1 MKQCPKCGTTYTDA
15 SLRFCLTDG
24 TPLSDIGRD
33 KTVPSHIPP
42 TPRSGSN
49 VKKAV
54 LVIGITVVLFVF
66 AGIMAALIL
75 YSNIGKNRRQATPSP
90 TAAPSRSPSATPNAE
105 TEKLKG
111 ELANLQK
118 KLEEEKAANANSAR
132 QPTAKRSDNEA
143 PAARVD
149 SPNDGFLSLRSE
161 PDADLGERIAK
172 IPHGA
177 TVELQNCEKDEVT
190 VAGRR
195 GRWCQVTYDG
205 DTGYV
210 FDAWLVY

>member
-24 TPLSDIGRD
+24 TPLSEIRQDEP
-33 KTVPSHIPP
+33 VLNQAPP
-42 TPRSGSN
+42 TVHRSGST

-54 LVIGITVVLFVF
+54 LIIGITAVLFVS

-75 YSNIGKNRRQATPSP
+75 YSNIDKNRQRSAATP
-90 TAAPSRSPSATPNAE
+90 AAAATRSPSPTPNAE

-111 ELANLQK
+111 ELANLQQ
-118 KLEEEKAANANSAR
+118 KLEEQKAANANAAR
-132 QPTAKRSDNEA
+132 QPRKMSDNEA
-143 PAARVD
+143 PVARVD

-195 GRWCQVTYDG
+195 GRWCQVTYGG

>member
-24 TPLSDIGRD
+24 TPLSEIRQEE
-33 KTVPSHIPP
+33 TVLNQVPP
-42 TPRSGSN
+42 TVHRSGST

-54 LVIGITVVLFVF
+54 LIIGITAVLFVS

-75 YSNIGKNRRQATPSP
+75 YSNIDKNRQRSAATP
-90 TAAPSRSPSATPNAE
+90 TAAATRSPSPTPNAE

-111 ELANLQK
+111 ELANLQQ
-118 KLEEEKAANANSAR
+118 KLEEQKAANANAAR
-132 QPTAKRSDNEA
+132 QPRKMSDNEA
-143 PAARVD
+143 PVARVD

-195 GRWCQVTYDG
+195 GRWCQVTYGG

>member
-24 TPLSDIGRD
+24 TPLSDIRQD
-33 KTVPSHIPP
+33 NTVPSQIPP
-42 TPRSGSN
+42 APRSGSS

-54 LVIGITVVLFVF
+54 LIIGIAAVLFVS
-66 AGIMAALIL
+66 AGVMAALIL

-90 TAAPSRSPSATPNAE
+90 TAEPSRPPSATPNAE
-105 TEKLKG
+105 TGKLKG

-118 KLEEEKAANANSAR
+118 KLEEQKAPNSNVAGK
-132 QPTAKRSDNEA
+132 PPKMSDNEV
-143 PAARVD
+143 PTARVD
-149 SPNDGFLSLRSE
+149 SPNDGFLSLRNE
-161 PDADLGERIAK
+161 PDADLGARIAK

-195 GRWCQVTYDG
+195 GRWCQVTYNG
-205 DTGYV
+205 NTGYV